1 VHKVLM
7 IGLGG
12 FIGAISRY
20 YVSGLAQGLSKSV
33 GFPYGT
39 LVVNLFGCFLIGVI
53 SHLIEASSSMAAEMR
68 LFLIVGL
75 IGSFTTYAAFSMETL
90 RLLQSH
96 RFALALINI
105 LAHLILGL
113 AAVLAGRSTLVALW
127 R

>member
-1 VHKVLM
+1 MHKVLM

-20 YVSGLAQGLSKSV
+20 YVSGFAQSLSRSA

-39 LVVNLFGCFLIGVI
+39 LVVNLTGCYLIGLLV
-53 SHLIEASSSMAAEMR
+53 HLIETHSSMAAELR
-68 LFLIVGL
+68 LFLLVGL
-75 IGSFTTYAAFSMETL
+75 IGSFTTYATFSIETL

-96 RFALALINI
+96 RLTLALLNI

-113 AAVLAGRSTLVALW
+113 AAVLAGRSTLAALW

>member
-1 VHKVLM
+1 M

-12 FIGAISRY
+12 FIGAVSRY
-20 YVSGLAQGLSKSV
+20 YVSGFAQSLSKSV

-39 LVVNLFGCFLIGVI
+39 LAVNITGCYLLGILI
-53 SHLIEASSSMAAEMR
+53 HLIETHSTMAAEMR

-75 IGSFTTYAAFSMETL
+75 LGSFTTYATFSMETL

-96 RFALALINI
+96 RLTLALLNI
-105 LAHLILGL
+105 LAHLLLGL
-113 AAVLAGRSTLVALW
+113 AAVLVGRSTLVALW

>member
-1 VHKVLM
+1 M

-12 FIGAISRY
+12 FIGAVSRY
-20 YVSGLAQGLSKSV
+20 YVSGFAQNISRSV

-39 LVVNLFGCFLIGVI
+39 LVVNLVGCYLLGILI
-53 SHLIEASSSMAAEMR
+53 HLIETHSTMAAEMR
-68 LFLIVGL
+68 LFLVVGL
-75 IGSFTTYAAFSMETL
+75 IGSFTTYATFSMETL

-96 RFALALINI
+96 RLTLALLNI